1 MARQQVAGQKAG
13 QGAQHART
21 TPDPEWKPS
30 RFFDAWKESLVTM
43 EDSLVLQYLQY
54 CRGMPP
60 DVKRH
65 AVDHILRG
73 TMPDIYRSADRD
85 EAFGAMDNDID
96 AMREHAARFL
106 DKFWKERWA
115 DFIAKYPFEEDDRRS
130 APPAARQCAPLL

>member
-1 MARQQVAGQKAG
+1 M
-13 QGAQHART
+13 
-21 TPDPEWKPS
+21 
-30 RFFDAWKESLVTM
+30 VTM

-73 TMPDIYRSADRD
+73 TMPSVYKSADRN
-85 EAFGAMDNDID
+85 EAFDAMDNDID
-96 AMREHAARFL
+96 AMRVCAARFL

-115 DFIAKYPFEEDDRRS
+115 DFIAKYPLEEDDRCG
-130 APPAARQCAPLL
+130 APPAA